1 MVRRT
6 RSSRRRLTRFEA
18 GALLAAAVTL
28 GGAYWL
34 FSSDAS
40 ARDAQGEA
48 EHTATEILV
57 AARAYQEGRGVGC
70 PSLTE
75 LERSHGLK
83 GGGEDPWGGRFRL
96 ICDEE
101 GLSVL
106 SAGQDGRFG
115 TADDL
120 ERRG

>member
-1 MVRRT
+1 M
-6 RSSRRRLTRFEA
+6 TRFEA
-18 GALLAAAVTL
+18 GALVAAAVTL

-34 FSSDAS
+34 FSTDAS
-40 ARDAQGEA
+40 ARDARGEA
-48 EHTATEILV
+48 EHTASEILT
-57 AARAYQEGRGVGC
+57 AARAYQEDRGVGC

-75 LERSHGLK
+75 LERRYGLK
-83 GGGEDPWGGRFRL
+83 GSGEDPWGGRFRL

-106 SAGQDGRFG
+106 SAGEDGRFG
-115 TADDL
+115 TADDV

>member
-1 MVRRT
+1 MARQP
-6 RSSRRRLTRFEA
+6 RSARRRLTRFEA
-18 GALLAAAVTL
+18 GLLLAATITL

-34 FSSDAS
+34 LSSDAS
-40 ARDAQGEA
+40 AKDARGEA
-48 EHTATEILV
+48 EQVAGEILT
-57 AARAYQEGRGVGC
+57 AAQAYRDGHGVGC

-75 LERSHGLK
+75 LERRHGLK

-96 ICDEE
+96 ICDED

-106 SAGQDGRFG
+106 SAGEDGRFG
-115 TADDL
+115 TADDV